1 MLCVLYT
8 RLSNWRR
15 QIEARNPDRL
25 LSVLLVS
32 EVSRLLNPE
41 VAIYL

>member
-15 QIEARNPDRL
+15 GIEGRNPERL

-41 VAIYL
+41 AGICL